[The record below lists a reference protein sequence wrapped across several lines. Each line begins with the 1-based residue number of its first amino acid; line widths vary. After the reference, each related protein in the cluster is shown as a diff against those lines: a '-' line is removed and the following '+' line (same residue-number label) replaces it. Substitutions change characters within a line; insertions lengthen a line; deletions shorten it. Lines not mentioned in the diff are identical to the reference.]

1 MSCSAITDFLTRET
15 GRYVTP
21 IMQRRTFPRSIWMS
35 IARRG
40 AWMPG
45 MGTTLNVLQYERSA
59 PTDAEPTWNDVTVTD
74 GAEGGSC
81 LPATTRINVA
91 STNRSFSLKRIAF
104 EGPDICNIDTMH
116 SFDLQ
121 NQLVSTL
128 GIIGDYVRISWEIRY
143 RHEYFRLVQTKV
155 VLDDCDNP
163 TRTDTAQTSYSAVCA
178 DLPLH
183 IRILRRLS
191 IDFMRDGAGAESLLR
206 GTGGNPLLTVITD
219 SESAGNI
226 ARQNLNIREDI
237 RFSNQANLLVRAFG
251 ISYAYGDFTFLI
263 DTTPRR
269 FSCSAG
275 TRTEIAPYALTA
287 ASKGQKAIINSSWKT
302 AAETETFVFD
312 PAVVSFLIPTPPTS
326 PAPNVQFNPVS
337 YTGDVKLLNILDRV
351 CNPLGTV
358 VYHRADLM
366 AASMPGDIE
375 RGAAIV
381 HLRCEPEGCQT
392 SCLS

>member
-1 MSCSAITDFLTRET
+1 MACEAVTDFLSRET

-21 IMQRRTFPRSIWMS
+21 IMSRRTFPRSIWMS

-45 MGTTLNVLQYERSA
+45 MGTTLNLLQYERSA
-59 PTDAEPTWNDVTVTD
+59 PTEAEPAWSDVTVTD

-81 LPATTRINVA
+81 LPATTKIGIA

-104 EGPDICNIDTMH
+104 EGPDMCNIDQMP

-121 NQLVSTL
+121 NQLQSTL
-128 GIIGDYVRISWEIRY
+128 GIIADYVRISWEIRY
-143 RHEYFRLVQTKV
+143 RHEYFRLVQTKI
-155 VLDDCDNP
+155 VLNDCDDP
-163 TRTDTAQTSYSAVCA
+163 ETTATQAATYPAVCA
-178 DLPLH
+178 TLPLS

-206 GTGGNPLLTVITD
+206 GSGGNPLLTVITD

-226 ARQNLNIREDI
+226 ARQNIAIREDI
-237 RFSNQANLLVRAFG
+237 RFSNEANMLVRAFG
-251 ISYAYGDFTFLI
+251 VSYAYGDFSFLI

-269 FSCSAG
+269 FNCSGG
-275 TRTEIAPYALTA
+275 TRTEVAAYSLTA
-287 ASKGQKAIINSSWKT
+287 ASKGQKAIIAAAWKV
-302 AAETETFVFD
+302 AAETETFIYD
-312 PAVVSFLIPTPPTS
+312 PAVVSFLIPAPPTS
-326 PAPNVQFNPVS
+326 PAPNVQFNPVN
-337 YTGDVKLLNILDRV
+337 YTGEVKLLNILDRV

-381 HLRCEPEGCQT
+381 HQRCEPEGCQLT
-392 SCLS
+392 CLS

>member
-1 MSCSAITDFLTRET
+1 M
-15 GRYVTP
+15 P

-45 MGTTLNVLQYERSA
+45 MGTILNVLQYERSA
-59 PTDAEPTWNDVTVTD
+59 PTDAEPTWNTITVTD
-74 GAEGGSC
+74 GQEGGNC
-81 LPATTRINVA
+81 LPATTKINVA
-91 STNRSFSLKRIAF
+91 STNRQFELKRIAF
-104 EGPDICNIDTMH
+104 EGPDICNIDTMA

-121 NQLVSTL
+121 NQLQSTL
-128 GIIGDYVRISWEIRY
+128 GILADYVRISWEIRY
-143 RHEYFRLVQTKV
+143 RHEYFRLVNTKV
-155 VLDDCDNP
+155 VLDDATSP
-163 TRTDTAQTSYSAVCA
+163 TTTTNQAASYAASCA
-178 DLPLH
+178 TLPLH

-191 IDFMRDGAGAESLLR
+191 IDFMRDGAGAEALLR
-206 GTGGNPLLTVITD
+206 GSGGNPILTVITD

-251 ISYAYGDFTFLI
+251 VTYAYGDFTFLI

-269 FSCSAG
+269 FSCAAG
-275 TRTEIAPYALTA
+275 VRLEIAPYSLTA
-287 ASKGQKAIINSSWKT
+287 AIKGQKAQINASWKT
-302 AAETETFVFD
+302 AAETETLVFD
-312 PAVVSFLIPTPPTS
+312 PEVVSFLIPQPPTA

-337 YTGDVKLLNILDRV
+337 YTGDIKLLNILDRV

-366 AASMPGDIE
+366 AASMPQDIY
-375 RGAAIV
+375 RGAGIV
-381 HLRCEPEGCQT
+381 HVRCEPEGAQT